1 MNICDWI
8 ERGAETAPDKTAL
21 HFEGSVSTYFEF
33 ARSVEDYADQ
43 LQLNFGVERGDRVAF
58 LGLNSPDFLFLM
70 FACARIG
77 AMIAPLNW
85 RLARTELSVL
95 IRATEPRVFIADPD
109 MQSGWTDTE
118 EIKQCAL
125 VSMEA
130 GSDEPWR
137 YFFESVPGKN
147 ARQFD
152 DCDNEPL
159 LLVYTSGTSGQP
171 KGALLSHNAILA
183 NARNSQVMHQLD
195 KDDHSLISLPFFH
208 VGGLNILTT
217 PTFFVG
223 GTVSLQRTFD
233 PEAMLTAMTDHH
245 PTRVPIVSAQMP
257 PILSLPGWSAARFP
271 KLKSVTTGAS
281 PVSPKVYSSW
291 RDKDVTVLQVYG
303 ATETC
308 PIAIAT
314 SMEDVAPDI
323 RSTGREAAGCE
334 VRIVDDNGIDVGS
347 GEPGEILIRGDN
359 VMTGYWRN
367 DAATEEVMRDGWYS
381 TGDLGYKDEQG
392 YYYIVDRKKD
402 LIISGGENIFP
413 GEIEKLLLQINEIS
427 DVAVIGKPDDRWG
440 EVPVAVVALRNGCD
454 KSSSDILDALRGH
467 LGQFKIPKAV
477 IFVESFPRNANGKI
491 QKFILREQL
500 FRE

>member
-152 DCDNEPL
+152 DCDN
-159 LLVYTSGTSGQP
+159 
-171 KGALLSHNAILA
+171 
-183 NARNSQVMHQLD
+183 D
-195 KDDHSLISLPFFH
+195 
-208 VGGLNILTT
+208 
-217 PTFFVG
+217 
-223 GTVSLQRTFD
+223 
-233 PEAMLTAMTDHH
+233 
-245 PTRVPIVSAQMP
+245 
-257 PILSLPGWSAARFP
+257 
-271 KLKSVTTGAS
+271 
-281 PVSPKVYSSW
+281 
-291 RDKDVTVLQVYG
+291 
-303 ATETC
+303 
-308 PIAIAT
+308 
-314 SMEDVAPDI
+314 
-323 RSTGREAAGCE
+323 
-334 VRIVDDNGIDVGS
+334 
-347 GEPGEILIRGDN
+347 
-359 VMTGYWRN
+359 
-367 DAATEEVMRDGWYS
+367 
-381 TGDLGYKDEQG
+381 
-392 YYYIVDRKKD
+392 
-402 LIISGGENIFP
+402 
-413 GEIEKLLLQINEIS
+413 
-427 DVAVIGKPDDRWG
+427 
-440 EVPVAVVALRNGCD
+440 VVACLY
-454 KSSSDILDALRGH
+454 IGH
-467 LGQFKIPKAV
+467 IRPAKRCIAVAQRDTGQRQEQPG
-477 IFVESFPRNANGKI
+477 NASVG
-491 QKFILREQL
+491 QG
-500 FRE
+500 